1 MSAPTFNK
9 FKSTTIYGKFNNVDL
24 TDSSGGVITSASAH
38 FQRDLTIS
46 GNLTSSGI
54 IYGKKLFYDNVD
66 ISSTFVS
73 NLTLSSTLN
82 NYTLSSTLSNYTL
95 SSALSNYVM
104 SGGSASFNML
114 NLNQPAFIQF
124 LDSSGNAK
132 ALIYPSSISNVFR
145 FAVLSG
151 NGFEWENAGTNL
163 MQLNTSGHLTVSGAT
178 FSGNVSGLTA
188 ATSDNSTKF
197 ATTAFVKN
205 QNYITSNPDLS
216 PYALL
221 SGATFTGNVSGL
233 TATTSD
239 NSKKFATT
247 EFVWDL
253 KQCLSCMFIK
263 KSF

>member
-9 FKSTTIYGKFNNVDL
+9 FKSTTIYGNFNNVDF
-24 TDSSGGVITSASAH
+24 TDSSGGVITSASAY
-38 FQRDLTIS
+38 FQRNLTIS

-73 NLTLSSTLN
+73 NLTLSSTLS
-82 NYTLSSTLSNYTL
+82 NYALSSS
-95 SSALSNYVM
+95 LSNYVM
-104 SGGSASFNML
+104 SGGLANFNSL
-114 NLNQPAFIQF
+114 NLNQPSSTSSATIQF
-124 LDSSGNAK
+124 LDNSGYAK
-132 ALIYPSSISNVFR
+132 ALLYPSAISNVFR

-151 NGFEWENAGTNL
+151 NGFEWENAGTTL
-163 MQLNTSGHLTVSGAT
+163 MQLNTSGHLTLSGAT

-188 ATSDNSTKF
+188 STSDNSTKF
-197 ATTAFVKN
+197 ATTAFVKA

-233 TATTSD
+233 TAITQLNLLRLHLS
-239 NSKKFATT
+239 N
-247 EFVWDL
+247 L
-253 KQCLSCMFIK
+253 KVI
-263 KSF
+263 